1 MSLTRTEPTKILLNL
16 NRSAQGEDYSTSQN
30 IVENQSS
37 NKLDEDE
44 TEKLQTEIEAATTP
58 VTNAAATDSNTP
70 KLNHCHEKGIKK
82 TNKEKAHCF
91 LAEVESQVKSGAN
104 CTPGTDLNMGEQV
117 VNRYAQV

>member
-1 MSLTRTEPTKILLNL
+1 MTLTRTEPTTLLLNL
-16 NRSAQGEDYSTSQN
+16 NRSAHDESTSQN

>member
-1 MSLTRTEPTKILLNL
+1 MFYDSKIH
-16 NRSAQGEDYSTSQN
+16 QN
-30 IVENQSS
+30 YHCE
-37 NKLDEDE
+37 
-44 TEKLQTEIEAATTP
+44 LQTEMEAATTFP
-58 VTNAAATDSNTP
+58 VTDAAGSAGTDSNTP

-117 VNRYAQV
+117 VNTYAQV